1 MFQETSL
8 MKKNNNKSI
17 IDKKLGIKM
26 KNISRR
32 FILLLSKTNIKYKII
47 KENKLIKID
56 NHPTIYAV
64 NHYSAQDTP
73 IACNS
78 INEHAYILAGK
89 QRLGFLDN
97 AFFKLYGS
105 IFVDRKNKN
114 DMSLAK
120 EAMIQYLQQNESI
133 IMFPE
138 GTWNLSDNLLVLN
151 MKWGI
156 IDIASQTNSQI
167 IPINL
172 DYDRQNM
179 KCYVRYGEPILV
191 KKNCDKLEE
200 IKKLRD
206 VMATLRYN
214 SLMKYDIIKRN
225 MIDLETIKSEN
236 RSSIDEFPK
245 IDIDYEESI
254 IYKPNSSNEDVFEPI
269 KKLKLTKNNAFL
281 FYKGNKGIL

>member
-8 MKKNNNKSI
+8 MKKDNNKSI
-17 IDKKLGIKM
+17 IDTKFHIKM
-26 KNISRR
+26 KNISRK

-47 KENKLIKID
+47 KENTLVKLD

-97 AFFKLYGS
+97 VFFKLYGS
-105 IFVDRKNKN
+105 IFVDRKNKT
-114 DMSLAK
+114 DMNLAK

-172 DYDRQNM
+172 DYDRKNM
-179 KCYVRYGEPILV
+179 KCYVKYGNPLLIKE
-191 KKNCDKLEE
+191 NCNKLEE

-206 VMATLRYN
+206 IMATLRYE
-214 SLMKYDIIKRN
+214 SLSKSDIVRRSD
-225 MIDLETIKSEN
+225 IDVEILKSEN
-236 RSSIDEFPK
+236 RKSIEEFPK

-254 IYKPNSSNEDVFEPI
+254 IYTSNPSNEEVFEPI